1 MVKLKPSKYFLKIKH
16 MHHRLAIGNRL
27 KELRKKNKFS
37 QQFVAENLFISQ
49 AAYSL
54 IENSQNGIVAEHVVG
69 LSNLYEVTT
78 DFILK
83 GDRMLIRISPSQ
95 GFVPYIKTTAHAGF
109 IKNAPADIDQVD
121 VEWYRIPGYNPTQDH
136 RLFEVNG
143 DSMAPTVFAGDI
155 IICQK
160 QNNWEKILDGSLVL
174 IVTKK
179 FLLVKRIRLSKD
191 PGVFIFVNDNP
202 EEDDVLQL
210 STNEIKEINMVRGKI
225 SNVLVPHHTMASNGK
240 LQSME
245 ESIEFLKKEVFS
257 ITKKLNSMRK

>member
-1 MVKLKPSKYFLKIKH
+1 
-16 MHHRLAIGNRL
+16 MHHRLDIGNRL

-83 GDRMLIRISPSQ
+83 GDKMLIRISPSH
-95 GFVPYIKTTAHAGF
+95 GFVPYIKATAHAGF
-109 IKNAPADIDQVD
+109 VKNAPADLDQVD

-136 RLFEVNG
+136 RLFEVEG
-143 DSMAPTVFAGDI
+143 DCMVPTVFAGDI
-155 IICQK
+155 VICQK
-160 QNNWEKILDGSLVL
+160 QHNWDKILDNSLVL
-174 IVTKK
+174 VVTKDALLIK
-179 FLLVKRIRLSKD
+179 RLRLRKEPGFFL
-191 PGVFIFVNDNP
+191 FVNDNP
-202 EEDDVLQL
+202 EEDEFIKIPTQK
-210 STNEIKEINMVRGKI
+210 IKEMNMIIGKI
-225 SNVLVPHHTMASNGK
+225 SNILVPHHTMASNGK

-257 ITKKLNSMRK
+257 ITKKLNSLRK